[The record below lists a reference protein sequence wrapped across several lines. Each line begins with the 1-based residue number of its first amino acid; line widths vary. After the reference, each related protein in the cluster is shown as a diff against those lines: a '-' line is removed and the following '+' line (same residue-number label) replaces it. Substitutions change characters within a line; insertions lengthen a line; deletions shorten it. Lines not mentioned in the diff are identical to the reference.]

1 MRLFLLSYHAL
12 NLTLASR
19 NQHAWCVTWH
29 FTKDSSLQM
38 FQRDMQTCFCS
49 EYMERVVRV
58 CITEWKYWIFFANL
72 WLINASKIS
81 LFKTPRDWGWYCTQ
95 SLPSL
100 CHAVADDPHNRPT
113 WLFCVFGSSR
123 RLLCS
128 EKKLV
133 SFLESSSTPWGK
145 RVIISL
151 LLEYRFLKDCMWST
165 VSNPHIHIRF
175 SVSLSRY

>member
-19 NQHAWCVTWH
+19 NQHEWCVTWH

-38 FQRDMQTCFCS
+38 FQTDMQTCFCS

-95 SLPSL
+95 SLSVCVMLLQMIHTIVQRGCFVFSEVHVGFFAARRSL
-100 CHAVADDPHNRPT
+100 FR
-113 WLFCVFGSSR
+113 SSR
-123 RLLCS
+123 AAQHR
-128 EKKLV
+128 EVK
-133 SFLESSSTPWGK
+133 E
-145 RVIISL
+145 L
-151 LLEYRFLKDCMWST
+151 LLVFY
-165 VSNPHIHIRF
+165 
-175 SVSLSRY
+175 

>member
-1 MRLFLLSYHAL
+1 MILYPV
-12 NLTLASR
+12 LA
-19 NQHAWCVTWH
+19 
-29 FTKDSSLQM
+29 
-38 FQRDMQTCFCS
+38 
-49 EYMERVVRV
+49 
-58 CITEWKYWIFFANL
+58 
-72 WLINASKIS
+72 
-81 LFKTPRDWGWYCTQ
+81 
-95 SLPSL
+95 SL
-100 CHAVADDPHNRPT
+100 CHVVTDDPHNRPT

-165 VSNPHIHIRF
+165 VSNLFQTHTFIF
-175 SVSLSRY
+175 TSVCHFPGSSLFLKLQFILLSILPSRYLLPLHAHGLIISTSPVSSFSKNVCFLPWTVT